1 MVDPSESELLRRAR
15 AGDRGAYSS
24 LVRMHH
30 RKLFACAVRM
40 VGDRDEAEDA
50 VQESFL
56 RAWRAIGRFDGRSE
70 LSTWL
75 YRICINVCLNALR
88 RRKRLRAADLADPRV
103 PEPAADDTQDGV
115 DPRGALEQN
124 ELHAKLAVALAELSP
139 SLRTT
144 VVLVLLQG
152 MPHKEASA
160 VLGCPEGTVAWR
172 IHEARRR
179 LRDRL
184 REDAVVETPPL
195 EAVLSGRSP

>member
-1 MVDPSESELLRRAR
+1 
-15 AGDRGAYSS
+15 
-24 LVRMHH
+24 
-30 RKLFACAVRM
+30 
-40 VGDRDEAEDA
+40 
-50 VQESFL
+50 
-56 RAWRAIGRFDGRSE
+56 
-70 LSTWL
+70 
-75 YRICINVCLNALR
+75 
-88 RRKRLRAADLADPRV
+88 V